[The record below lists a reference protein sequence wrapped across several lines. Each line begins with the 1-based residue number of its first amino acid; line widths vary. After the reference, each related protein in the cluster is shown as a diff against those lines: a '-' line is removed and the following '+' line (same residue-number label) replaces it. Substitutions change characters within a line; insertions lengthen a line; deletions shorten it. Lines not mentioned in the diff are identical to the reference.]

1 MITDME
7 RVLAIIESL
16 DTCAGG
22 VICDDCPLKQ
32 QCYGREGKTVG
43 KIALEYLRRNHY
55 LKGLGRKVKV
65 VVEVCQDGKPL
76 MTCMGLS
83 EAQKRTGYCTS
94 TISSYAKNGKKTSD
108 GLSFVI
114 VPRRE

>member
-22 VICDDCPLKQ
+22 VICDDCPLRQ

-43 KIALEYLRRNHY
+43 TIAIEYLRRNHY

-65 VVEVCQDGKPL
+65 VVEVHQDGKPI

-83 EAQKRTGYCTS
+83 EAQKLTGYCTS